1 MTVLDLRRS
10 LTPLLADYAHARR
23 TRDDETQTLSEA
35 KAHEQAAKQAQEFL
49 QRVAEQI
56 QQHAHAQIAGV
67 VTRCLKTVFGED
79 ESYEFKIN
87 FVKRRGR
94 TEAELLFVR
103 DGQEID
109 PLSASGGGAIDVA
122 GFSLRLACL
131 MLLRPKVRRVLFL
144 DEPMKFL
151 SKDHRPR
158 VRGLLEELSKELD
171 LQIIQ
176 VTHAPDLV
184 CGQVIEI
191 D

>member
-1 MTVLDLRRS
+1 MTPYDLRRR
-10 LTPLLADYAHARR
+10 LTPLLADYNHAQR
-23 TRDDETQTLSEA
+23 TRDEEAQTLLEA
-35 KAHEQAAKQAQEFL
+35 QEHEQAARQAQGFL

-131 MLLRPKVRRVLFL
+131 MLLRPAVRRLLIL
-144 DEPMKFL
+144 DEPFRFL
-151 SKDHRPR
+151 SKDYRPR
-158 VRGLLEELSKELD
+158 VRGLLEELAKELN

-184 CGQVIEI
+184 AGKVIEI